1 MLILQDLDKENWDEN
16 NLHDIRQ
23 EADTNQQGENTD
35 SETEDTDQQAEDTPV

>member
-1 MLILQDLDKENWDEN
+1 MYIFQHLENENWDEN

-35 SETEDTDQQAEDTPV
+35 SETEDTDQQAVDTPV

>member
-1 MLILQDLDKENWDEN
+1 MLILRDLDKENWDEN

-23 EADTNQQGENTD
+23 ADTNQQVENTD